1 MLLCLYVF
9 LDTIILVFFSYASL
23 HVFTC
28 TNGLAYLMELVF
40 FDFYL
45 YLFLLLFA
53 VFVRCT
59 VAVYWLVLSVTYSI
73 SESLKLVLLEIET
86 HTQIT
91 EKGEMKKYTAACGL
105 VRRYIVAGELSH
117 GGQNSFCFIRFSSNF
132 VNYIFYTIYF
142 YLFSFLIL
150 CVRVRAAFIFLL
162 FLEKTKGT
170 INLEISS

>member
-1 MLLCLYVF
+1 
-9 LDTIILVFFSYASL
+9 
-23 HVFTC
+23 
-28 TNGLAYLMELVF
+28 MELVF

-91 EKGEMKKYTAACGL
+91 EKGEMKKNTAACGL

-132 VNYIFYTIYF
+132 VNYIFYTIYTIIIYF
-142 YLFSFLIL
+142 IQFIYLFSFLIL

-162 FLEKTKGT
+162 FLKKTKGT
-170 INLEISS
+170 INLEINS